1 MYPAM
6 GLIRAIMPHDPSV
19 PPDAAAVPITDIAT
33 DDAQLALLPGSPLLA
48 GMRTGM
54 TSIFSVT
61 MIANYLGIGAL
72 SHDLGLPL
80 GWTLVATVL
89 MWAAPAHVI
98 LATGLGGTAA
108 LIETAVAVAL
118 SAVRLLPMTMTLQP
132 LLRRPE
138 TRTWSLLLPAHFTAI
153 SVWVEGIR
161 LLPRLHP
168 SQRIPFINGFGL
180 ALSLYGL
187 LGTLVGYLLSA
198 QVPVAVAAA
207 LLFTT
212 PIAFL
217 LSLIKSSRG
226 VIDYG
231 ALLLGL
237 VLGPTLAAAGIGLDL
252 VWTGLIGGSV
262 AYGLH
267 RMRRATP

>member
-1 MYPAM
+1 
-6 GLIRAIMPHDPSV
+6 MPDDPSAAPDTAVV
-19 PPDAAAVPITDIAT
+19 PPADLVA
-33 DDAQLALLPGSPLLA
+33 DDAQLILLPGSPLLA

-98 LATGLGGTAA
+98 LATGLGSAGA

-118 SAVRLLPMTMTLQP
+118 SAVRLLPMVMTLQP
-132 LLRRPE
+132 LLRRPQ
-138 TRTWSLLLPAHFTAI
+138 TWTWSLLLPAHFTAI
-153 SVWVEGIR
+153 SIWVEGIR
-161 LLPRLHP
+161 LLPKIHP
-168 SQRIPFINGFGL
+168 SQRIRFINGFGL
-180 ALSLYGL
+180 ALSLYGIAGSL
-187 LGTLVGYLLSA
+187 AGYLLSA
-198 QVPVAVAAA
+198 QVPVALAAA

-226 VIDYG
+226 LIDYG
-231 ALLLGL
+231 ALGLGL
-237 VLGPTLAAAGIGLDL
+237 VLGPTLAAAGVGLDL

-267 RMRRATP
+267 RMRRAVP